1 MWNKSPVIR
10 GLATLLLF
18 FALEGVSLFFIARD
32 SLFQKV
38 KITGLFMQVKGS
50 ISGFTSDIRYFTG
63 LRKVNEVLQ
72 EENILLKNQVEA
84 LSASLRERD
93 SMQVVPATDANP
105 EYHYIPARII
115 SNSTNKLQNFIILD
129 KGKKHGVEKDM
140 GVVSPRGVVGVV
152 SEVTENYSYVIS
164 FLNTTQSVSA
174 KISPSGA
181 FGPLLWEGKRTDYAT
196 LTEIPHHI
204 KFMVGDTV
212 YTSGYSTIF
221 PANIPIGTARKSTL
235 KSGTHHRIQ
244 VKLFQDF
251 STLHF
256 VKIVAHYN
264 RKELESI
271 LPENY
276 SR

>member
-129 KGKKHGVEKDM
+129 KGNKHGVEKDM